1 MQVAPPHTW
10 YGQTVG
16 GSRILDDNPDTVYRF
31 MAVNKTS
38 TYVIKGKF
46 EDYDPADPTTR
57 PADTSFSLLTGLS
70 GNTADVLTK
79 DELIV
84 NDDGTFEIYV
94 SGAPRPPDYEAT
106 TSNLR
111 PTPP

>member
-16 GSRILDDNPDTVYRF
+16 GSRILYDNPDTVYRF

-46 EDYDPADPTTR
+46 EDWDRTSR
-57 PADTSFSLLTGLS
+57 P
-70 GNTADVLTK
+70 
-79 DELIV
+79 I
-84 NDDGTFEIYV
+84 
-94 SGAPRPPDYEAT
+94 
-106 TSNLR
+106 R
-111 PTPP
+111 PTPPSAC